1 MVMHYQNRHRRR
13 DMANN
18 SRKYESIER
27 ETRMLAAGM
36 SGIFKYNSI
45 YGPTVLNDSMLGAS
59 LRSTSVGGYLEG
71 RRSILTMYDMP
82 APSDEWF
89 RYLMGTADLDFIHE
103 FISNSLL
110 YQFEHLIE
118 LDRLPKEGITVA
130 ADMHK
135 IPRHD
140 RKPGP
145 ELMRGKY
152 KNGATYFE
160 AYITIHCVVAGIRL
174 VLAVLPMHAGDTVA
188 EFVPKIME
196 LCMNVPKI
204 SLIMM
209 DSGFFSA
216 ETISYLREID
226 IPYLI
231 PCRNTSGVV
240 ERLRDFAKDG
250 KSISEMVI
258 TSQSQSVP
266 YTMVIVKREKKKK
279 KKNHEELEPGE
290 EFIGFATNRPSI
302 DVKKYAKRWGIETA
316 YAKIE
321 AMRTKTRSKS
331 VDSRFFCFGYSL
343 IIYNAWVLA
352 NLLFAILSMI
362 SAEKPNISQ
371 DTFKSGVAAI
381 LLRQPPEPP
390 PEPVAP

>member
-1 MVMHYQNRHRRR
+1 MLPGISGC
-13 DMANN
+13 D
-18 SRKYESIER
+18 SR
-27 ETRMLAAGM
+27 
-36 SGIFKYNSI
+36 

-71 RRSILTMYDMP
+71 RRSILTKYDMP

-89 RYLMGTADLDFIHE
+89 RYLMDWAYLYHIHE
-103 FISNSLL
+103 FINDSLL
-110 YQFEHLIE
+110 YQFEHLME

-130 ADMHK
+130 VDMHK
-135 IPRHD
+135 IARHD

-160 AYITIHCVVAGIRL
+160 ACTAIHCVVAGIRL
-174 VLAVLPMHAGDTVA
+174 VPAVLPMHAGDTVA
-188 EFVPKIME
+188 EFVPKILE
-196 LCMNVPKI
+196 LCRMVPKI

-209 DSGFFSA
+209 DREFFSA
-216 ETISYLREID
+216 ETIGYLREID

-231 PCRNTSGVV
+231 PCRNTNGVV

-279 KKNHEELEPGE
+279 KKNQEKLEPEE

-352 NLLFAILSMI
+352 NLLFAILSTI
-362 SAEKPNISQ
+362 SAERPNI
-371 DTFKSGVAAI
+371 
-381 LLRQPPEPP
+381 
-390 PEPVAP
+390 

>member
-1 MVMHYQNRHRRR
+1 MT
-13 DMANN
+13 
-18 SRKYESIER
+18 ES
-27 ETRMLAAGM
+27 
-36 SGIFKYNSI
+36 
-45 YGPTVLNDSMLGAS
+45 
-59 LRSTSVGGYLEG
+59 
-71 RRSILTMYDMP
+71 
-82 APSDEWF
+82 
-89 RYLMGTADLDFIHE
+89 
-103 FISNSLL
+103 
-110 YQFEHLIE
+110 
-118 LDRLPKEGITVA
+118 
-130 ADMHK
+130 
-135 IPRHD
+135 
-140 RKPGP
+140 PGP

-152 KNGATYFE
+152 KNRATYFE

-188 EFVPKIME
+188 EFVPKILE
-196 LCMNVPKI
+196 LCIKVPKI

-209 DSGFFSA
+209 DREFFSA
-216 ETISYLREID
+216 ETISYLNEND

-250 KSISEMVI
+250 KSISEMKI

-279 KKNHEELEPGE
+279 KKNQEELEPEE

-371 DTFKSGVAAI
+371 EAFKSGIGAI

>member
-1 MVMHYQNRHRRR
+1 
-13 DMANN
+13 
-18 SRKYESIER
+18 
-27 ETRMLAAGM
+27 MLAAGM

-45 YGPTVLNDSMLGAS
+45 YGPAVLNDSLLGAS

-71 RRSILTMYDMP
+71 KRPFLAKHGMP
-82 APSDEWF
+82 APSGEWL
-89 RYLMGTADLDFIHE
+89 RNLIGTADPDFIHE
-103 FISNSLL
+103 FINNSLL
-110 YQFEHLIE
+110 YQFERLME
-118 LDRLPKEGITVA
+118 LGMLPKEGITVA
-130 ADMHK
+130 VDVHK

-140 RKPGP
+140 RKPGA

-188 EFVPKIME
+188 EFVPKILE
-196 LCMNVPKI
+196 LCIKVPKI

-209 DSGFFSA
+209 DREFFSA
-216 ETISYLREID
+216 ETISYLRGID

-250 KSISEMVI
+250 KSISEMKI

-279 KKNHEELEPGE
+279 KKNHEELDPEE

-371 DTFKSGVAAI
+371 DTFKSGIAAI
-381 LLRQPPEPP
+381 LFRQPPEPP